1 MFMKSWKTTLFG
13 ALVGAIYAVLTTLQ
27 TGEVSPKDLIIS
39 AGFAFI
45 GVLAKDFNVTGSK

>member
-1 MFMKSWKTTLFG
+1 MKSWKTTLFG